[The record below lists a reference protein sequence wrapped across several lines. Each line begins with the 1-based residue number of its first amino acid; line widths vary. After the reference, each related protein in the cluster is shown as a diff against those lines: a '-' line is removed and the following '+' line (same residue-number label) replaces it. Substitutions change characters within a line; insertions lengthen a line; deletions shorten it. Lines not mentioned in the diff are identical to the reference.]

1 MSAPDA
7 ARRGP
12 LLALDT
18 STLTAGIALYGAGG
32 LLGETSWSAGRAQTT
47 AILGET
53 ARLLELAALR
63 PVDLGA
69 VAVATGPGAFNGL
82 RVGLSTAK
90 GLCFALGLPLLG
102 IPTLDAVAYPHG
114 GYGHPVRA
122 VIAAGRGRFVS
133 ALYDWPEGS
142 LRRLTEYENTTLEGL
157 AALVAAP
164 TLVCGELPQDR
175 LDAWRELAPEAL
187 LTSPTLNARRAG
199 CLAELA
205 WARFRRDEWD
215 DADTLEP
222 VYLHAPPAGDPARAL
237 AEATPP
243 TLPVADWRLPPD
255 N

>member
-1 MSAPDA
+1 VSAPDA

-133 ALYDWPEGS
+133 ALYDWPGGELASPDRVREYDAGRLGGAGRRPDPGLRRVATGP
-142 LRRLTEYENTTLEGL
+142 LRRL
-157 AALVAAP
+157 A
-164 TLVCGELPQDR
+164 
-175 LDAWRELAPEAL
+175 
-187 LTSPTLNARRAG
+187 RAG
-199 CLAELA
+199 PRGAADLPDPERAP
-205 WARFRRDEWD
+205 RRVPGRVG
-215 DADTLEP
+215 L
-222 VYLHAPPAGDPARAL
+222 G
-237 AEATPP
+237 
-243 TLPVADWRLPPD
+243 TLPSRRLG
-255 N
+255 